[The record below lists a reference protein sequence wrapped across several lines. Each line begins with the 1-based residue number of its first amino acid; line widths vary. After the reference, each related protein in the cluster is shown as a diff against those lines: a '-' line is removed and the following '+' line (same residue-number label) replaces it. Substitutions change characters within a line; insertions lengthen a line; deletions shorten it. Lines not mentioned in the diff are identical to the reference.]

1 MQAELKTAPKK
12 QDAKLAPKVALRTQ
26 VQEILSVM
34 TAFSALLS
42 RETEALRKADFK
54 AVDALQ
60 ADKKLFAKQYEA
72 KITSLANYRQEL
84 PNLELSLREKLIKE
98 RLRFNQLLDE
108 NMKALDTAQNSTK
121 RLINRILEAAR
132 MAVVE
137 QKQTNYSSGGKAM
150 SYKAASMS
158 INIDHSL

>member
-12 QDAKLAPKVALRTQ
+12 EEAKLSLRAQ

-42 RETEALRKADFK
+42 RETEALKKADFK
-54 AVDALQ
+54 TVDALQ

-84 PNLELSLREKLIKE
+84 PNLELSVREKLIKE
-98 RLRFNQLLDE
+98 RIRFNQILDE

-150 SYKAASMS
+150 AYKAASMS
-158 INIDHSL
+158 INVDHSL